1 MNNKRQQTND
11 NKNNNE
17 KPTTTTEQQR
27 RPNNVNDQTTTKQ
40 QPQTDNN
47 KPITK
52 KLQRKEPAVNNK
64 LGLPKRP
71 YDAWAVSFHH
81 FIVFFLSCSPR
92 NRQERLFFCTYA
104 VFTQIRNIL
113 N

>member
-40 QPQTDNN
+40 RPQTDNN

-64 LGLPKRP
+64 LGLPRRP

-81 FIVFFLSCSPR
+81 FFIVFFLSCSHR
-92 NRQERLFFCTYA
+92 NRQERLFFCTY
-104 VFTQIRNIL
+104 VVSIYTDP
-113 N
+113 